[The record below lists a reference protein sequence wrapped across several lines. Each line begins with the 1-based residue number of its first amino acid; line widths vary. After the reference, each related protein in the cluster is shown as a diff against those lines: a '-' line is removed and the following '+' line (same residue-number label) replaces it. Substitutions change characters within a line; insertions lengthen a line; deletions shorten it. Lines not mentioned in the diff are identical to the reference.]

1 MTSARPFVLL
11 NMAMSAD
18 GKIAPPHRR
27 FIPIGSRR
35 DHDNL
40 LRLRT
45 TADAVMCGARTV
57 ESGNITMDAGGARY
71 ERQRLAKRL
80 ARQNLRVL
88 ISGSGSVDTDAAV
101 FKNRNS
107 PILVFVSGQATA
119 KRLAKLKTVADE
131 VIVCG
136 AKSVALGQALGRLRR
151 DWKVKRLLC
160 EGGGELNF
168 ELLRLGLVDELHL
181 TICPRLI
188 GGRDAPTIADG
199 AGFQRLAKA
208 AQLELTAQRLVGDEL
223 FTAWRVRPKSR

>member
-1 MTSARPFVLL
+1 MTTARPFVLI

-27 FIPIGSRR
+27 FVPIGSRR

-40 LRLRT
+40 LRLRA

-57 ESGNITMDAGGARY
+57 ESGNITMDAGGTRY

-88 ISGSGSVDTDAAV
+88 ISGTGSVDPDAAI

-107 PILVFVSGQATA
+107 PILVFVSGQAPA
-119 KRLAKLKTVADE
+119 KRLAKLKNVADE
-131 VIVCG
+131 VIVYG
-136 AKSVALGQALGRLRR
+136 AKSVALGQALGRLHC
-151 DWKVKRLLC
+151 DWNVKRLLC
-160 EGGGELNF
+160 EGGGVLNF

-188 GGRDAPTIADG
+188 GGRYAPTIADG
-199 AGFQRLAKA
+199 IGFQRLAKA
-208 AQLELTAQRLVGDEL
+208 AQLELTAQRRVGDEL
-223 FTAWRVRPKSR
+223 FTTWRVRPKSR

>member
-1 MTSARPFVLL
+1 MTTARPFVLI

-27 FIPIGSRR
+27 FVPIGSRR

-40 LRLRT
+40 LRLRA

-88 ISGSGSVDTDAAV
+88 ISGTGSVDPDAAI

-107 PILVFVSGQATA
+107 PILVFVSGQAP
-119 KRLAKLKTVADE
+119 AKLKAVADE
-131 VIVCG
+131 VIDCG
-136 AKSVALGQALGRLRR
+136 AKSVALGKALGRLHR
-151 DWKVKRLLC
+151 DWNVKRLLC

-199 AGFQRLAKA
+199 VGFQRLAKA
-208 AQLELTAQRLVGDEL
+208 AQLELTAQRRVGDEL
-223 FTAWRVRPKSR
+223 FTTWRVRPKSR